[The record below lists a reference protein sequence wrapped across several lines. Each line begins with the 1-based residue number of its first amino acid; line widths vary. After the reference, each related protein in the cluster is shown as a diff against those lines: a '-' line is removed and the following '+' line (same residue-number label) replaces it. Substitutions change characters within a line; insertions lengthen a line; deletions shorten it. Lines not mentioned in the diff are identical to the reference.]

1 MPRILTAE
9 DTRLS
14 DIQKSEIEVTN
25 SIVDLI
31 KAIDEGA
38 IENSDKPKLMA
49 ALLNRVSND
58 DDIVDALNLHKMAKS
73 DESEDEEASDESS
86 EDEGGEEDF
95 DFNM

>member
-25 SIVDLI
+25 SILELI
-31 KAIDEGA
+31 KGVDENA
-38 IENSDKPKLMA
+38 VENSDKPKLMA

-58 DDIVDALNLHKMAKS
+58 SDIVDALNLHKLVKSEETDENADDSDSS
-73 DESEDEEASDESS
+73 DEDE
-86 EDEGGEEDF
+86 
-95 DFNM
+95 FNF